1 MPMAFTRDQI
11 GPMTRTVADCALMT
25 RIVAGHD
32 FRDSTSSRRP
42 VPDYVAKL
50 AGGVKG
56 LRIAV
61 PENYFYDPVEPEVQ
75 RLLETSLAVFR
86 DLGADLV
93 PVTIPSP
100 ELANPMT
107 FVIILAETAAYHGP
121 WPRDRSSVV
130 TGKR

>member
-1 MPMAFTRDQI
+1 MAFTLDHI

-32 FRDSTSSRRP
+32 SRDSTSSRRP

-50 AGGVKG
+50 AGDVKG

-75 RLLETSLAVFR
+75 RLLDTSIAVFC
-86 DLGADLV
+86 DLGAELV
-93 PVTIPSP
+93 PVTIPSLD
-100 ELANPMT
+100 LATQMNL
-107 FVIILAETAAYHGP
+107 VIILAET
-121 WPRDRSSVV
+121 
-130 TGKR
+130 